1 MSDKEPSKREPW
13 TPRGVGCGCLSAIA
27 VVVMTSPLLFAVTW
41 NCAHRSAE
49 LEPCSIWQGR
59 LAFLGMLALAAVTF
73 WLVGR
78 SENRANTDTDP
89 E

>member
-1 MSDKEPSKREPW
+1 MDPARC
-13 TPRGVGCGCLSAIA
+13 GGGCLSAFA
-27 VVVMTSPLLFAVTW
+27 VVVMTFPLLFAVTW

-49 LEPCSIWQGR
+49 VEPCSIWQGR

-73 WLVGR
+73 RLVGR
-78 SENRANTDTDP
+78 SENRAITETDP